1 MILNLTYFREWV
13 SIGTLSEIVQYTVLV
28 LLLVKMSMEF
38 KFSVRAVAELFVVL
52 LMMFVGYSCGRLS
65 FAVSLALVYSIKNVS
80 FEKVL
85 QLTFVIQAAFLIV
98 TVTSSQ
104 LGIIEDYIW
113 REELRERHG
122 LGYTHCLLGSHFVLF
137 MSLILLA
144 YFKKLKVWLALLI
157 VLANGLIYVYTDG
170 RTNLMLAAGMILLA
184 CVAQL
189 AEKYLKSSRVVA
201 LGAGIIPLAFG
212 AAGVYAASNFSF
224 ESPVWVRLN
233 EILNMRIALMFWAW
247 NEYGAT
253 WFGQRIKWIGA
264 SVLKDNPDLA
274 YNYVD
279 NAYVQAFFSY
289 GTVFAVL
296 LCLGWG
302 IVLYRTMRKGQYVM
316 ASVILVVLIHGLI
329 NPQMIELAYNPFFL
343 LLGTINVPEKKITES
358 A

>member
-1 MILNLTYFREWV
+1 
-13 SIGTLSEIVQYTVLV
+13 
-28 LLLVKMSMEF
+28 
-38 KFSVRAVAELFVVL
+38 
-52 LMMFVGYSCGRLS
+52 
-65 FAVSLALVYSIKNVS
+65 
-80 FEKVL
+80 
-85 QLTFVIQAAFLIV
+85 
-98 TVTSSQ
+98 
-104 LGIIEDYIW
+104 
-113 REELRERHG
+113 
-122 LGYTHCLLGSHFVLF
+122 
-137 MSLILLA
+137 
-144 YFKKLKVWLALLI
+144 
-157 VLANGLIYVYTDG
+157 
-170 RTNLMLAAGMILLA
+170 
-184 CVAQL
+184 
-189 AEKYLKSSRVVA
+189 
-201 LGAGIIPLAFG
+201 
-212 AAGVYAASNFSF
+212 
-224 ESPVWVRLN
+224 
-233 EILNMRIALMFWAW
+233 MRIALMFWAW